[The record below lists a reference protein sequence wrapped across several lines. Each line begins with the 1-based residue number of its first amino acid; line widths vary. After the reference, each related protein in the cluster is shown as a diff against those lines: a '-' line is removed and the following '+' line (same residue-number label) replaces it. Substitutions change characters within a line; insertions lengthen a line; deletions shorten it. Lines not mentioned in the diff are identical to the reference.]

1 MSLRRQTDP
10 VISDREHDHICQRKC
25 VDTSLESGLGSSHG
39 NISLSQVP
47 SPPLKPLRPLRP
59 LYFEVP
65 QSSPPEFVGRQ
76 WVMEEILQST
86 RHISLEGG
94 PGSGKTAVI
103 LALVQSSCFAAEI
116 GGGRAGEREV
126 AEQVVAYHF
135 CQADNAPTCQVA
147 EFVHSLAAQL
157 CQAPHLAPYHS
168 YLESQPAL
176 LSLLSPPQCA
186 AQPARALL
194 SAVLQPLASL
204 PPPPA
209 PCLVLL
215 DGLCEAEQHRPD
227 HGHTVASFL
236 LSQLHHF
243 PPWLRLV
250 LTSRT
255 GSLPALRSHSG
266 LHCVR

>member
-25 VDTSLESGLGSSHG
+25 VDTSLESGLGSSQG

-76 WVMEEILQST
+76 WVMEEILQSA

-103 LALVQSSCFAAEI
+103 LALVQSSCFAAER
-116 GGGRAGEREV
+116 GGGRAVEREV
-126 AEQVVAYHF
+126 AGQVVAYHF

-157 CQAPHLAPYHS
+157 CQAPTWPPTTPTWRASPPS
-168 YLESQPAL
+168 SPCCPPPSVPPSQPGPS
-176 LSLLSPPQCA
+176 SLLSSSPWPPS
-186 AQPARALL
+186 L
-194 SAVLQPLASL
+194 L
-204 PPPPA
+204 PPP
-209 PCLVLL
+209 
-215 DGLCEAEQHRPD
+215 
-227 HGHTVASFL
+227 TAS
-236 LSQLHHF
+236 S
-243 PPWLRLV
+243 
-250 LTSRT
+250 
-255 GSLPALRSHSG
+255 
-266 LHCVR
+266 C